1 MGVRKE
7 TEKEYGRLLFVSHG
21 LNQKEAAAKVKVTE
35 KTFGRWIVE
44 GKWHEQKNSLLST
57 RNTIIDK
64 LTNQIRLL
72 NEKFDSRDDKL
83 ATLQE
88 GRLLVD
94 YARSIKSLETEIG
107 VGEIITTSKGLI
119 TFVQKIDFDF
129 SKKLTDYADL
139 YINSKIK

>member
-1 MGVRKE
+1 MAVRKE
-7 TEKEYGRLLFVSHG
+7 TEKEYAKLLFIKH
-21 LNQKEAAAKVKVTE
+21 NIDQKEIAIKVKVTE
-35 KTFGRWIVE
+35 KTIGKWITE
-44 GKWHEQKNSLLST
+44 GKWREQKNSFLST

-107 VGEIITTSKGLI
+107 VGEIITTSMELVSFI
-119 TFVQKIDFDF
+119 RTIDFEF
-129 SKKLTDYADL
+129 SQKLTDYADL